1 MRPETTKEL
10 SLVARHVE
18 PPDERRS
25 SLERRAN
32 AVRARLLR
40 TIDALDSRRHQ
51 VQEIG
56 HHAKR
61 VAVPL
66 LGTVL
71 ATVVLAAGSVLAI
84 RVLARRRREGE
95 LSVRIA
101 RLVEPFRI
109 ARPLPFWQGA
119 ARKLSLTVLTILVSE
134 LAKRSAKALLDGRVL
149 AFLPLRAGGQSPP
162 LVHEP
167 RLLGAGK

>member
-1 MRPETTKEL
+1 MKEETTKAL
-10 SLVARHVE
+10 SLVERLAE
-18 PPDERRS
+18 PLDERRS

-40 TIDALDSRRHQ
+40 TIDALDGRRHQ

-61 VAVPL
+61 IAAPL
-66 LGTVL
+66 LGTL
-71 ATVVLAAGSVLAI
+71 LGAAVLAAGSVLAI
-84 RVLARRRREGE
+84 RALARRRRERE
-95 LSVRIA
+95 VSVRIA
-101 RLVEPFRI
+101 KFMEPFRI

-119 ARKLSLTVLTILVSE
+119 ARKLSLTVLTILASE

-149 AFLPLRAGGQSPP
+149 AFLPLRADGQPPP

-167 RLLGAGK
+167 RLLGAGR